1 MIIMMIIIITIIFH
15 VGFGNFTFIGMAIK
29 SIVISFNETVPY
41 KIYSVSFVEKVAVSH
56 IRHYSFLIKLL
67 RICSYFRTDSLRL
80 RCF

>member
-41 KIYSVSFVEKVAVSH
+41 KIDIVEKVAVSH

-80 RCF
+80 SCF